1 MRKVFDIAITDLRL
15 FFSSRGNLVGLLLIP
30 IAMTAVV
37 GFAITPGSGPSSV
50 QIDVVDHDQSE
61 LSDQFLDAIR
71 SANSSL
77 ILCPMDNDEEDI
89 CEFDSELPLDIAQ
102 AVERLEGSKTF
113 AVIEIPDGFEEAVR
127 SFSLVNV
134 GYLSD
139 ESLSAPGY
147 IQQAVDTALR
157 RINGAVVASRVG
169 TYVLEETELYLFSQ
183 EELKDFSNSTYD
195 RATVLWGENP
205 VSVSFELTAAED
217 DDTDGSVE
225 GFGQSVPGMGSMYV
239 MFTVFGGMVTLVG
252 ERKQWT
258 LQRLVVMPVSRVQLL
273 GGKIL
278 GRFILGLLQYVA
290 VFAVGIVVGL
300 NFGGDLLALFLTMV
314 IFTLAV
320 TSLSLTL
327 GTRVKSEEQAAG
339 LTNLL
344 GLTLAPLGGAW
355 WSLEIVPEF
364 MRTIGHVSPIA
375 WAMDAYRS
383 LIFENG
389 DLSTILVPLAVLL
402 GFSVVCFGV
411 GIRWFKYE

>member
-15 FFSSRGNLVGLLLIP
+15 FFSSRGNLVGLLLLP

-37 GFAITPGSGPSSV
+37 GVALSGGSGPSSV

-61 LSDQFLDAIR
+61 LSNQFLDAIR

-77 ILCPMDNDEEDI
+77 VLCPIDNDEEDI
-89 CEFDSELPLDIAQ
+89 CEFDDELSLDIAQ
-102 AVERLEGSKTF
+102 AVERLEESTTF
-113 AVIEIPDGFEEAVR
+113 AVIEIPAGFEDAVR
-127 SFSLVNV
+127 SFKLVNV

-139 ESLSAPGY
+139 ESLSAPGF
-147 IQQAVDTALR
+147 IQQAVDAALQ

-169 TYVLEETELYLFSQ
+169 TYVLEETELYPFTQ

-195 RATVLWGENP
+195 RAIKLWGENP
-205 VSVSFELTAAED
+205 VSVSFELTAAEEAES
-217 DDTDGSVE
+217 GSSVD
-225 GFGQSVPGMGSMYV
+225 GFGQSIPGMGSMYV

-258 LQRLVVMPVSRVQLL
+258 LQRLVVMPVSRAQLL

-300 NFGGDLLALFLTMV
+300 NFGEDLLALFLTMV
-314 IFTLAV
+314 IFTLAA
-320 TSLSLTL
+320 TSLSLAL
-327 GTRVKSEEQAAG
+327 GTRVKSEEQAGG

-344 GLTLAPLGGAW
+344 GLILAPLGGAW
-355 WSLEIVPEF
+355 WPLEIVPEF
-364 MRTIGHVSPIA
+364 MRIIGHISPIA

-389 DLSTILVPLAVLL
+389 DLSTILIPLAVLL
-402 GFSVVCFGV
+402 GFSLVCFGI
-411 GIRWFKYE
+411 GISWFKYE

>member
-1 MRKVFDIAITDLRL
+1 
-15 FFSSRGNLVGLLLIP
+15 
-30 IAMTAVV
+30 
-37 GFAITPGSGPSSV
+37 
-50 QIDVVDHDQSE
+50 
-61 LSDQFLDAIR
+61 
-71 SANSSL
+71 
-77 ILCPMDNDEEDI
+77 
-89 CEFDSELPLDIAQ
+89 
-102 AVERLEGSKTF
+102 
-113 AVIEIPDGFEEAVR
+113 
-127 SFSLVNV
+127 
-134 GYLSD
+134 
-139 ESLSAPGY
+139 
-147 IQQAVDTALR
+147 
-157 RINGAVVASRVG
+157 
-169 TYVLEETELYLFSQ
+169 
-183 EELKDFSNSTYD
+183 
-195 RATVLWGENP
+195 
-205 VSVSFELTAAED
+205 
-217 DDTDGSVE
+217 
-225 GFGQSVPGMGSMYV
+225 
-239 MFTVFGGMVTLVG
+239 
-252 ERKQWT
+252 
-258 LQRLVVMPVSRVQLL
+258 MPVSRVQLL

-355 WSLEIVPEF
+355 WPLEIVPEF

-411 GIRWFKYE
+411 GVRWFKYE

>member
-127 SFSLVNV
+127 SFSSVNV

-258 LQRLVVMPVSRVQLL
+258 LQRLVVMPVSRAQLL

-411 GIRWFKYE
+411 GVRWFKYE

>member
-1 MRKVFDIAITDLRL
+1 MKKVFDIAITDLRI
-15 FFSSRGNLVGLLLIP
+15 FFSNRGSLVGLLLLP
-30 IAMTAVV
+30 IAMTTVV
-37 GFAITPGSGPSSV
+37 GVALSGGSGPTGV
-50 QIDVVDHDQSE
+50 QVDVVDLDQSE
-61 LSDQFLDAIR
+61 LSNSFLDAIR
-71 SANSSL
+71 SANNAL
-77 ILCPMDNDEEDI
+77 ILCPMDNDEDDV
-89 CEFDSELPLDIAQ
+89 CEFDDETTHDIAL
-102 AVERLEGSKTF
+102 AVERLKGAKTF
-113 AVIEIPDGFEEAVR
+113 AVIEIPAGFEEGIR
-127 SFSLVNV
+127 SFDTVNV

-139 ESLSAPGY
+139 ENLSAPGF
-147 IQQAVDTALR
+147 IQQAVDAALG

-169 TYVLEETELYLFSQ
+169 TYVLEESELYPVSMEDLNA
-183 EELKDFSNSTYD
+183 FSNSTYD
-195 RATVLWGENP
+195 RASKLWGENP
-205 VSVSFELTAAED
+205 VGVFFELTETEED
-217 DDTDGSVE
+217 ETERSIE

-258 LQRLVVMPVSRVQLL
+258 LQRLVVMPVSRAQLL
-273 GGKIL
+273 GGKVL

-300 NFGGDLLALFLTMV
+300 NFGGDLLALFLTMAV
-314 IFTLAV
+314 FTLAV
-320 TSLSLTL
+320 TSLSLAL
-327 GTRVKSEEQAAG
+327 GTRLKSEEQAGG

-344 GLTLAPLGGAW
+344 GLILAPLGGAW

-364 MRTIGHVSPIA
+364 MRIIGHISPVA

-389 DLSTILVPLAVLL
+389 DLSTISISLAVLL

>member
-127 SFSLVNV
+127 SFSSVNV

-411 GIRWFKYE
+411 GVRWFKYE

>member
-127 SFSLVNV
+127 SFSSVNV

-147 IQQAVDTALR
+147 IQQAVDTA
-157 RINGAVVASRVG
+157 
-169 TYVLEETELYLFSQ
+169 
-183 EELKDFSNSTYD
+183 
-195 RATVLWGENP
+195 
-205 VSVSFELTAAED
+205 
-217 DDTDGSVE
+217 
-225 GFGQSVPGMGSMYV
+225 
-239 MFTVFGGMVTLVG
+239 
-252 ERKQWT
+252 
-258 LQRLVVMPVSRVQLL
+258 
-273 GGKIL
+273 
-278 GRFILGLLQYVA
+278 GRESSKC
-290 VFAVGIVVGL
+290 
-300 NFGGDLLALFLTMV
+300 FL
-314 IFTLAV
+314 
-320 TSLSLTL
+320 
-327 GTRVKSEEQAAG
+327 
-339 LTNLL
+339 
-344 GLTLAPLGGAW
+344 
-355 WSLEIVPEF
+355 
-364 MRTIGHVSPIA
+364 
-375 WAMDAYRS
+375 
-383 LIFENG
+383 
-389 DLSTILVPLAVLL
+389 
-402 GFSVVCFGV
+402 
-411 GIRWFKYE
+411 

>member
-113 AVIEIPDGFEEAVR
+113 AVIEIPDGFDEAVR
-127 SFSLVNV
+127 SFSSVNV

-169 TYVLEETELYLFSQ
+169 TYVLEETELYLFRQ

-217 DDTDGSVE
+217 DETDGSVE

-300 NFGGDLLALFLTMV
+300 NFGGDLVALFLTMV

-355 WSLEIVPEF
+355 WPLEIVPEF

-389 DLSTILVPLAVLL
+389 DLGTILVPLAVLL

>member
-30 IAMTAVV
+30 MAMTAVV
-37 GFAITPGSGPSSV
+37 GFALSGGSGPSSV

-61 LSDQFLDAIR
+61 LSNQFLDAIR

-77 ILCPMDNDEEDI
+77 VLCPMDNDEENI
-89 CEFDSELPLDIAQ
+89 CEFDGELPLDIAQ
-102 AVERLEGSKTF
+102 AVERLEESTIL
-113 AVIEIPDGFEEAVR
+113 AAIEIPAGFEDAVR
-127 SFSLVNV
+127 SFAPVNV

-169 TYVLEETELYLFSQ
+169 TYVLEQTKLYPFSQ

-205 VSVSFELTAAED
+205 VSVSFELTAAEE
-217 DDTDGSVE
+217 TDGSVD

-258 LQRLVVMPVSRVQLL
+258 LQRLVVMPVSRAQLL

-300 NFGGDLLALFLTMV
+300 NFGGDLVALFLTMV
-314 IFTLAV
+314 VFTLAV
-320 TSLSLTL
+320 TSLSLAL
-327 GTRVKSEEQAAG
+327 GTRLKSEEQAGG

-355 WSLEIVPEF
+355 WPLEIVPEF

-389 DLSTILVPLAVLL
+389 DLGTILVPLAVLL
-402 GFSVVCFGV
+402 GFSLVCFGV
-411 GIRWFKYE
+411 GVRWFKYE

>member
-30 IAMTAVV
+30 MAMSAVV
-37 GFAITPGSGPSSV
+37 GFALSGGSGPSSV
-50 QIDVVDHDQSE
+50 QVDVVDHDQSD
-61 LSDQFLDAIR
+61 LSAQFLDAIR

-89 CEFDSELPLDIAQ
+89 CEYEGEVSLDRALAI
-102 AVERLEGSKTF
+102 ERLEESKTF
-113 AVIEIPDGFEEAVR
+113 AVIEVPAGFEKAVR
-127 SFSLVNV
+127 SFAFIDI

-139 ESLSAPGY
+139 ESLSAPGF
-147 IQQAVDTALR
+147 IQQAVDSALK

-169 TYVLEETELYLFSQ
+169 TYVLEGTELFQ
-183 EELKDFSNSTYD
+183 FDQGELNDFSNSTYD
-195 RATVLWGENP
+195 RAAKLWIENP
-205 VSVSFELTAAED
+205 VRVSYELTASEEEES
-217 DDTDGSVE
+217 GRSVD

-239 MFTVFGGMVTLVG
+239 MFTVFGGMVTMVG

-258 LQRLVVMPVSRVQLL
+258 LQRLVVMPVSRAQLL

-300 NFGGDLLALFLTMV
+300 NFGQDLLALFLTMV

-320 TSLSLTL
+320 TSLSLAL
-327 GTRVKSEEQAAG
+327 GTRLKSEQQAGG

-344 GLTLAPLGGAW
+344 GLILAPLGGAW

-364 MRTIGHVSPIA
+364 MRVVGHVSPVA

-389 DLSTILVPLAVLL
+389 DLSTILIPLAVLL
-402 GFSVVCFGV
+402 GFSAVCFGI

>member
-89 CEFDSELPLDIAQ
+89 CEFDGELPLDIAQ

-113 AVIEIPDGFEEAVR
+113 AVIEIPVGFEEAVR
-127 SFSLVNV
+127 SFSSVNV

-169 TYVLEETELYLFSQ
+169 TYVLEEIELYPFSQ

-217 DDTDGSVE
+217 DETVGSVE

-355 WSLEIVPEF
+355 WPLEIVPEF

-389 DLSTILVPLAVLL
+389 DLGTILVPLAVLL
-402 GFSVVCFGV
+402 GFSLVCFGV